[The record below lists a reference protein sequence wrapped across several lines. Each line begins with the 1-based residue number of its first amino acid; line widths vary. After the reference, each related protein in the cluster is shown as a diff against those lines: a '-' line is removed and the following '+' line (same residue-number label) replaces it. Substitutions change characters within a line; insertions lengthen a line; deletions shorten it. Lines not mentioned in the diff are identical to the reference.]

1 MTEINCIIVED
12 ESSARDILENLLI
25 NFCEGVNV
33 MDKCHDLE
41 SGVAAIKKLKPNVVF
56 LDIEMP
62 NYAGYEIVNF
72 FDQVDFEI
80 VFVTAYDKYALK
92 AFEVSALDYLL
103 KPVDID
109 RLEETIQKVKN
120 KLELETSLEQFK
132 ILQNSIQTKKINKL
146 PVMHQGYRQFVDLSE
161 IVAFEAQESY
171 CKIYMTSGDT
181 FLVSKKVKY
190 YEDLLEEERGFFRS
204 HKSWMVNM
212 DHMKSYSKSNQEIMM
227 VADVTAKL
235 SRYRIAEFEAI
246 LEVN

>member
-1 MTEINCIIVED
+1 MTKINCIIIDD

-33 MDKCHDLE
+33 LAKCSNLQ
-41 SGVAAIKKLKPNVVF
+41 SGVEAIKKYQPNIVF

-72 FDQVDFEI
+72 FDKVDFEI

-109 RLEETIQKVKN
+109 RLEEAVDKIKS
-120 KLELETSLEQFK
+120 KLEVESSLEQFK
-132 ILQNSIQTKKINKL
+132 ILQNSIQTKKVTRL
-146 PVMHQGYRQFVDLSE
+146 PVMHQGYRQFVDLCE
-161 IVAFEAQESY
+161 VVAFEAQESY
-171 CKIYMTSGDT
+171 CNIHMVSGET

-190 YEDLLEEERGFFRS
+190 YEDLLEEETNFFRT

-212 DHMKSYSKSNQEIMM
+212 DHMKSYSKSNQEI
-227 VADVTAKL
+227 VLGDVVTAKL
-235 SRYRIAEFEAI
+235 SRYRIAEFEEM
-246 LEVN
+246 LDVN